1 MKGDTIMNTT
11 NQTEQELMNYISAHK
26 ILNTHSHHL
35 PEQTMTDFNLNK
47 LIGSSYLQWQQVT
60 PGTTAESRSVF
71 LEKMRYR
78 SFFVWLQKAIQELYG
93 ISDPI
98 TPQNWDQIS
107 DLIHKAHQDPSFYT
121 EVLKNK
127 CKYQKIIVDT
137 YWNPGT
143 NNGKPELFTPSFRL
157 DLFFL
162 GYKKGL
168 RNHDGV
174 SLEEQFGE
182 LPDNLNDY
190 IEWVRKW
197 ILKKKSDGCVAL
209 KVAIAYERSLH
220 FEKVTP
226 KQAERVFYLKES
238 DITPEDIRCFQDY
251 LFWKICEIAAEVSL
265 PLQCHTGMGQIIHTD
280 ILQLHNVIRNNPE
293 TKFVLLHCGFPWMDD
308 ILSMVDGYPNVYPDL
323 TWDPLLSYT
332 ASNRVLH
339 QLIELAQID
348 KICWGCDTWTV
359 EESYG
364 SLLAFRFSLCRV
376 LSEKI
381 SDGYLSISNAKDI
394 IDKILFENAKN
405 LYF

>member
-1 MKGDTIMNTT
+1 MNTT

-35 PEQTMTDFNLNK
+35 PEQAMTDFNLNK

-60 PGTTAESRSVF
+60 PGTTVESRSVF

-190 IEWVRKW
+190 IEWGRKW

-265 PLQCHTGMGQIIHTD
+265 PLQCHTGMGQIINTD

-293 TKFVLLHCGFPWMDD
+293 TKFVVLHCGFPWMDD